1 MKNWDF
7 VCVGRFHA
15 AVIEEFHLLSIFLTC
30 TFIIFPGVW
39 NMKNVTTNKL
49 MGSWTVTWCS
59 LVDRY
64 RCFGG
69 TCRLYL
75 QVNELHREG

>member
-1 MKNWDF
+1 MKN
-7 VCVGRFHA
+7 
-15 AVIEEFHLLSIFLTC
+15 I
-30 TFIIFPGVW
+30 
-39 NMKNVTTNKL
+39 TTNKI
-49 MGSWTVTWCS
+49 MGFWTVTWCN

-75 QVNELHREG
+75 QVNELHRDWWYGYSEGRSKAEIV